1 MNIKDYTLKLLN
13 FQEKNIVI
21 KKVEL
26 VNDVCYVY
34 IDQIKDVNLS
44 CSKCGGCLITNNFN
58 YTRKIKHTPING

>member
-34 IDQIKDVNLS
+34 IDQIKDVNLLFFIIIS
-44 CSKCGGCLITNNFN
+44 FRIIFKKFIINWFN
-58 YTRKIKHTPING
+58 